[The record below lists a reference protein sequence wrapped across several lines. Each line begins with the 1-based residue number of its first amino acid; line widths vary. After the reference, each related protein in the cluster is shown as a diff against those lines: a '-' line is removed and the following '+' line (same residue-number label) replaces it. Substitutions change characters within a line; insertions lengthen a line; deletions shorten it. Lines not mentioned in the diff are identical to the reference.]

1 MKSST
6 IIIALLLLLCGAMY
20 FLGKQNG
27 STQIKNSIV
36 NNQQIVKQI
45 AELAALEVDGSTT
58 TTYSNA
64 GNDNGFWNSIKNY
77 LAENTLQITIP
88 YKAKYGVDV
97 SKAKIVINTND
108 TAVLLQFP
116 AIQLLS
122 FQLQLDKLQTMNQ
135 TGLFNRT
142 TVADMKIAQQ
152 QMYSAA
158 QSQLANNANYIQQA
172 TKHISAIFTDYYS
185 PLGYKVICT
194 FNIPN

>member
-1 MKSST
+1 MKSSS
-6 IIIALLLLLCGAMY
+6 IIIVLLLLLCGAMY

-36 NNQQIVKQI
+36 NNQKIVKQI

-88 YKAKYGVDV
+88 YKAKYGVDL
-97 SKAKIVINTND
+97 SKAKIVINKND

-135 TGLFNRT
+135 TGLLNRT

-152 QMYSAA
+152 QMYTAA
-158 QSQLANNANYIQQA
+158 QSQLANNTNYIQQA

-194 FNIPN
+194 FNKPN